1 MGTTSIWFVVGQYNI
16 TMCLVPIQASTLEV
30 VGRGIVDLRLLEGS
44 LGGPEIFG
52 GIAKKER

>member
-1 MGTTSIWFVVGQYNI
+1 MRTTSIWFDVGQYNI
-16 TMCLVPIQASTLEV
+16 AMCLVPIKASTSEV

-44 LGGPEIFG
+44 LVGPEIFG